1 MRVKDIVIGETSYK
15 KDTKFYAKVLKVLPP
30 HTDENYNSYAVCKVE
45 YSPHLIYGTVSWGF
59 IKYFKPSELMK
70 IK

>member
-45 YSPHLIYGTVSWGF
+45 YSPHIIYAKVN
-59 IKYFKPSELMK
+59 
-70 IK
+70 

>member
-45 YSPHLIYGTVSWGF
+45 YSPPSNLWHGF
-59 IKYFKPSELMK
+59 LGIH
-70 IK
+70 